1 MISGPKSSFSVRT
14 ASNQSS
20 SSLLL
25 LLPLLTDNWNMRALL
40 RKTRFTGLS
49 GLSVSVN
56 SGSFFLPPS
65 SYRLFVWRLDR
76 SLHLGTA
83 SPNKR
88 RCWWFEV
95 NVLRFV
101 LACAEF
107 LPPQR
112 DCVSSEGSGSSDTER
127 LPPAHTPAACLSARP
142 RERETG
148 RQAESH
154 PHFPKL
160 SCCLRFQSG
169 VLTPQNHQRWQQ
181 NVLFFKKHNTH
192 INKKNTTV
200 SQNPSVLTCLPGV
213 EQRKLRK
220 NNGLWWIST
229 TSRASH

>member
-20 SSLLL
+20 SSLLLL

-83 SPNKR
+83 SPNNR

-154 PHFPKL
+154 PHFPNL

-169 VLTPQNHQRWQQ
+169 VLTPKTTRDDNKTCC
-181 NVLFFKKHNTH
+181 FSKSTTH
-192 INKKNTTV
+192 I
-200 SQNPSVLTCLPGV
+200 
-213 EQRKLRK
+213 
-220 NNGLWWIST
+220 
-229 TSRASH
+229 

>member
-25 LLPLLTDNWNMRALL
+25 LLLPLLTVNWNMRALL

-127 LPPAHTPAACLSARP
+127 LPPAHTPAACLSACLP
-142 RERETG
+142 ARERERQAG
-148 RQAESH
+148 RQKATH
-154 PHFPKL
+154 T
-160 SCCLRFQSG
+160 FQNWAAVCGS
-169 VLTPQNHQRWQQ
+169 
-181 NVLFFKKHNTH
+181 
-192 INKKNTTV
+192 
-200 SQNPSVLTCLPGV
+200 
-213 EQRKLRK
+213 
-220 NNGLWWIST
+220 
-229 TSRASH
+229 SREF

>member
-127 LPPAHTPAACLSARP
+127 LPPAHTPAACLSACLP
-142 RERETG
+142 ARERERQAG
-148 RQAESH
+148 RQKATH
-154 PHFPKL
+154 T
-160 SCCLRFQSG
+160 FQNWAAVCGS
-169 VLTPQNHQRWQQ
+169 
-181 NVLFFKKHNTH
+181 
-192 INKKNTTV
+192 
-200 SQNPSVLTCLPGV
+200 
-213 EQRKLRK
+213 
-220 NNGLWWIST
+220 
-229 TSRASH
+229 SREF